1 MKLKY
6 ALSTALLAIVSFL
19 GFAGRREECHNEAS
33 TVGTHANGI
42 LTLAA
47 EVAITTRYLAVQK
60 GTAADGVI
68 INVANT
74 RPLGVCLDEPASGVK
89 AAVALFGCS
98 PGTLKVRASKAIAVG
113 AKVFTA
119 AGGKFT
125 DTHSTGAF
133 LVGRAITAA
142 AADGDLIE
150 LAHCFPVLDASGT
163 TL

>member
-33 TVGTHANGI
+33 TVGTHENGI
-42 LTLAA
+42 IPLVA
-47 EVAITTRYLAVQK
+47 EVAITTRYLGVQK
-60 GTAADGVI
+60 GTAADGFIV
-68 INVANT
+68 NVANT
-74 RPLGVCLDEPASGVK
+74 RPWGVCLDEPASGAK
-89 AAVALFGCS
+89 ASIALFGVAK
-98 PGTLKVRASKAIAVG
+98 GTLKLRASKAIAAG
-113 AKVFTA
+113 AKVFSA

-133 LVGRAITAA
+133 FVGRAITAA
-142 AADGDLIE
+142 AADGDLFEI
-150 LAHCFPVLDASGT
+150 AHCFPVLDASGT

>member
-1 MKLKY
+1 MKMKY

-33 TVGTHANGI
+33 TVGTHANGMVPFS
-42 LTLAA
+42 A

-60 GTAADGVI
+60 GTAANGVI
-68 INVANT
+68 LNVANT
-74 RPLGVCLDEPASGVK
+74 RPWGVCQDEPASGASCTVG
-89 AAVALFGCS
+89 VFGS
-98 PGTLKVRASKAIAVG
+98 APGTLKARASKAIAAG

-133 LVGRAITAA
+133 FVGRAITAA
-142 AADGDLIE
+142 AADGDLFE
-150 LAHCFPVLDASGT
+150 LAHCVPVLDASGT